1 MIQSIEQSLRIFQFY
16 AEKQANAANQRRYLK
31 KKRPGFDL
39 RGIGSG
45 YRAFETSP
53 ENASANGDSFPSQ
66 SELAFFFPLSKDI
79 FFFRNAEK
87 LDDNKFTVYK
97 RSSRVESQRRKIV
110 ATRPRMEMQGIT
122 MVV

>member
-16 AEKQANAANQRRYLK
+16 AEKQANAANQRRNLK
-31 KKRPGFDL
+31 NKRPGFDL

-66 SELAFFFPLSKDI
+66 SELAFFPPFKGYIFLSKC
-79 FFFRNAEK
+79 RE
-87 LDDNKFTVYK
+87 
-97 RSSRVESQRRKIV
+97 
-110 ATRPRMEMQGIT
+110 TR
-122 MVV
+122 